1 MLFIPEILAPL
12 FDLVN
17 SADRCLG
24 NSNAHNQRM
33 RKDSKKPK
41 IEPIHIEEAAK
52 LRTLFEERAAMSQMR
67 FGEENNLGSQGNVW
81 QYLNARSPLNLEA
94 ALKFAR
100 GLGCS
105 VSDFSPRLAESLQ
118 PTQSQSFGHAA
129 QSQGFVKHEA
139 GSVNLVDPSNVDP
152 APDLKPMRAVPVV
165 GEVKGGEDGYLE
177 ELEYP
182 VGHGEGTIE
191 WPTSDPHAYSLRV
204 RGDSMFP
211 RYRAGEFV
219 VVEPSIEAPLGE
231 DVVVCLNDGRK
242 ILKVLN
248 WIRDGEVQ
256 LLSINNGFAPLTI
269 ADSEIR
275 SIHYAAGRAP
285 RSAIKKSMP

>member
-1 MLFIPEILAPL
+1 MRTILAPL
-12 FDLVN
+12 FEKVN
-17 SADRCLG
+17 SATCCAT
-24 NSNAHNQRM
+24 NSAAYSSGM
-33 RKDSKKPK
+33 EKTSKKSK
-41 IEPIHIEEAAK
+41 IEPVHIEEAARLK
-52 LRTLFEERAAMSQMR
+52 RLFDARSTTSQMK
-67 FGEENNLGSQGNVW
+67 FGADNEIGSQGMVW
-81 QYLNARSPLNLEA
+81 QYLNARAPLNLDA
-94 ALKFAR
+94 ALKFAK
-100 GLGCS
+100 GLGCP
-105 VSDFSPRLAESLQ
+105 VSDFSPRLAESLR
-118 PTQSQSFGHAA
+118 PTQAQSFGYKA
-129 QSQGFVKHEA
+129 QSQGFVKHQA
-139 GSVNLVDPSNVDP
+139 GSVNLVDPSNVEP
-152 APDLKPMRAVPVV
+152 AMDLKPMRAVPVV

-182 VGHGEGTIE
+182 VGHGDGTIE
-191 WPTSDPHAYSLRV
+191 WPTSDQHSYALRV

-242 ILKVLN
+242 MLKVLN

-269 ADSEIR
+269 VDREIR

>member
-1 MLFIPEILAPL
+1 MPAQPL
-12 FDLVN
+12 
-17 SADRCLG
+17 SADQKADAARLK
-24 NSNAHNQRM
+24 AIYE
-33 RKDSKKPK
+33 SKKR
-41 IEPIHIEEAAK
+41 ELRLTQDSLAAACGW
-52 LRTLFEERAAMSQMR
+52 E
-67 FGEENNLGSQGNVW
+67 SQGTVS
-81 QYLNARSPLNLEA
+81 QYLNGKIPLNIEA
-94 ALKFAR
+94 ALKFSR
-100 GLGCS
+100 HLKCDIS
-105 VSDFSPRLAESLQ
+105 EFSPSLAEPLGQ
-118 PTQSQSFGHAA
+118 AA
-129 QSQGFVKHEA
+129 QPQGFVKHRA
-139 GSVNLVDPSNVDP
+139 GSVNLIDPSNVEP
-152 APDLKPMRAVPVV
+152 ALDLKPMRAVPVV

-182 VGHGEGTIE
+182 VGHGDGTIE
-191 WPTSDPHAYSLRV
+191 WPTSDQHSYALRV

-242 ILKVLN
+242 MLKVLN

-269 ADSEIR
+269 VDREIR